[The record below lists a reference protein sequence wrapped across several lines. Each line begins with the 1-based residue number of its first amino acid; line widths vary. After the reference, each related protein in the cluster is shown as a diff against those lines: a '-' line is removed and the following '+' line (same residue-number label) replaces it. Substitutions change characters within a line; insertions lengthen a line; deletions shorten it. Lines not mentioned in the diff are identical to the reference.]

1 MDAVDMVI
9 GIGWAVFWIYWIA
22 VSLGVKAG
30 RSRWTRFAGF
40 RVAAVLIIL
49 LLLRLRVLKG
59 HTVTHD
65 PWLQGNKQSTKMLVP
80 FIF

>member
-1 MDAVDMVI
+1 MDAVDIVI
-9 GIGWAVFWIYWIA
+9 GLGWVVFWLYWIV

-30 RSRWTRFAGF
+30 RTRWTRFAGI
-40 RVAAVLIIL
+40 RVAAILIIL

-65 PWLQGNKQSTKMLVP
+65 QAVNQNADPLHLLSTG
-80 FIF
+80 